1 MFEGPAVSS
10 ELLGLVWLNM
20 LHTTGWKHHNL
31 RDTRINNHRVPYPS
45 KTQKRMFTR
54 QAKNL
59 PAAFLRD
66 LPVQY
71 HFGNCMTMMS
81 RHICRN
87 FRITQQVFKIGRK
100 HFFFVFSMTTRWPR
114 QGSLKTEMKAR
125 GDESFTGKCPRTETF
140 PQQYSQC
147 GPFFQETA
155 ESSRGAYYHG
165 RSTDKHNGM
174 GLDVESEDDQ

>member
-1 MFEGPAVSS
+1 MFEGRAVSS
-10 ELLGLVWLNM
+10 ELVGLVRLNM
-20 LHTTGWKHHNL
+20 LHSTGRKHHNL
-31 RDTRINNHRVPYPS
+31 RDTRINQHRVPYPS

-87 FRITQQVFKIGRK
+87 FRITQQVFKIRRK
-100 HFFFVFSMTTRWPR
+100 HFFSMTTRWLR
-114 QGSLKTEMKAR
+114 QGSLKTVMKAR

-140 PQQYSQC
+140 SQ
-147 GPFFQETA
+147 
-155 ESSRGAYYHG
+155 
-165 RSTDKHNGM
+165 
-174 GLDVESEDDQ
+174 